1 MRTDIGGESC
11 DYEKYAGFLPEE
23 DDEEEWEDDPA
34 VWGPTD
40 KEIEDAQREDAYYER
55 LHGLDK

>member
-1 MRTDIGGESC
+1 MRTDIGGEAY
-11 DYEKYAGFLPEE
+11 DYEKYAGFLPE
-23 DDEEEWEDDPA
+23 DEEWEDEEWED
-34 VWGPTD
+34 VWGPTE